1 MSLPNLNPADTADVF
16 LLALLLEELQD
27 GTVGRIPDVE
37 AAAEGHGHVVEAGP
51 VDQVEVEVVEHVG
64 CVKDLLC
71 SLRNL
76 PLQESFVELLRY
88 QKGHN
93 SNNCSGRSLKV
104 KLSALSGNGRSTD
117 HEGS

>member
-76 PLQESFVELLRY
+76 PLQESFVE
-88 QKGHN
+88 
-93 SNNCSGRSLKV
+93 SNKCSGRALEV
-104 KLSALSGNGRSTD
+104 KLSALLGNDRSTG